1 MNRLLKWLAVVAL
14 VVSLG
19 GHWAVLQGVAWTT
32 MLARFAQSMPLAQAV
47 IFTFDGKHP
56 CQLCL
61 AVQEGQQ
68 AEQKESKLKTPERLL
83 LFLDLHLVALPSPP
97 PPAQPAQGLDKVRSR
112 LDRPPHPPPRG
123 V

>member
-1 MNRLLKWLAVVAL
+1 MNHLLKWVAVMVLVAS
-14 VVSLG
+14 VG
-19 GHWAVLQGVAWTT
+19 GHWAILRGVAWTT
-32 MLARFAQSMPLAQAV
+32 MVIRFAQSMPMTQAV

-56 CQLCL
+56 CELCL
-61 AVQEGQQ
+61 VVQEGQK
-68 AEQKESKLKTPERLL
+68 AEQKESKLKAPERLL
-83 LFLDLHLVALPSPP
+83 LFLDMQLVALPSPP

>member
-68 AEQKESKLKTPERLL
+68 AEQKESKLKAPERLL

-97 PPAQPAQGLDKVRSR
+97 SPAQLVWVLDSVHTH
-112 LDRPPHPPPRG
+112 LERPPHPPPRA

>member
-1 MNRLLKWLAVVAL
+1 
-14 VVSLG
+14 
-19 GHWAVLQGVAWTT
+19 

-61 AVQEGQQ
+61 AVQKGQQ
-68 AEQKESKLKTPERLL
+68 AEQKESKLKAPEQLL
-83 LFLDLHLVALPSPP
+83 LFLDLQLVALPSPP
-97 PPAQPAQGLDKVRSR
+97 PPGRLVWVLDSAHTH
-112 LDRPPHPPPRG
+112 LERPPHPPPRA